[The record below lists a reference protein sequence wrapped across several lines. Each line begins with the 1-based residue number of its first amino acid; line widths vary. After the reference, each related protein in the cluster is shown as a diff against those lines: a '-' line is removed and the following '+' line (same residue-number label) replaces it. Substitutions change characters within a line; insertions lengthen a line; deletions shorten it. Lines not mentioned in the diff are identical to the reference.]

1 MPGLSSVTHNRSLKR
16 CALRYDCVRNSGV
29 SLMALRSVDIVPITE
44 ARARLAELADE
55 VVREG
60 SEKILTRNGVAQVAL
75 IDAKRLDYY
84 HALEAQ
90 QADLES
96 LLEAQRGLEDMV
108 AGRTLSASEL
118 RHRLTAP
125 EG

>member
-1 MPGLSSVTHNRSLKR
+1 MV
-16 CALRYDCVRNSGV
+16 
-29 SLMALRSVDIVPITE
+29 LRSVDIAPLTE

-60 SEKILTRNGVAQVAL
+60 SEKLLTRNGVAQVAL

-108 AGRTLSASEL
+108 AGRK
-118 RHRLTAP
+118 
-125 EG
+125 